1 MGVAGLIYNTEGIV
15 IRSIPYGETHA
26 IILLLTP
33 TGTVSAMARGAK
45 RPQSKLRAGTQLCVE
60 GVYTLYQNTGM
71 GNVQQ
76 FELKN
81 SRRPLREHLDL
92 AAYAAYFCEL
102 VSSSAEERPNG
113 SSFQYREFLAVL
125 DRLALRSDEPSD
137 ISRIWEAKILRTLG
151 AAPNWEQC
159 AICGR
164 RCESSTRYS
173 PADGG
178 FICDE
183 CSQTANRRSILV
195 PRGLPILLNRMT
207 KAPMERLGQIRL
219 TEPTRRALL
228 TVLRAQLTEFAGLS
242 LKSASILD
250 SLDIS

>member
-1 MGVAGLIYNTEGIV
+1 MAGLIYNTEGIV

-60 GVYTLYQNTGM
+60 GVYTLYQNSGM

-76 FELKN
+76 FELKD
-81 SRRPLREHLDL
+81 SRRPLREHLEL

-102 VSSSAEERPNG
+102 VSSSTEERPNG
-113 SSFQYREFLAVL
+113 SSFHYKQFLAVL
-125 DRLALRSDEPSD
+125 DRLALMQDDPAD
-137 ISRIWEAKILRTLG
+137 ISRVWEAKTLRMLG

-159 AICGR
+159 VICGR
-164 RCESSTRYS
+164 QCESSTRYS

-178 FICDE
+178 FVCDE
-183 CSQTANRRSILV
+183 CSQQVDRRCVVV

-207 KAPMERLGQIRL
+207 KAPIERLGQIRL
-219 TEPTRRALL
+219 KSPTKRALL
-228 TVLRAQLTEFAGLS
+228 MVLRAQLTEFAGLS